1 MHVKALLLSPHNPIR
16 LKVVVYGLSSEG
28 YNIAKNLSLKG
39 LDVSMV
45 DESKGMAISI
55 RAEMAMAYSSV
66 NALME
71 DEPLLGLEP
80 ESVAIASADH
90 VFFTPKIRKVGQDAK
105 VEIAG
110 KFRSMINH
118 VRKGSSIIY
127 CIPTGIGGNNEMME
141 VMEHVTSMKVND
153 DINYYYMPMASDAL
167 GYVIGSTSMMR
178 EDHGNGIYKIIDCVT
193 DGARIS
199 MMDIQSA
206 EVLYS
211 NRVLSHYIPLITTF
225 ELCKSIGESTRSILR
240 EEEGLRE
247 LFIDDVAS
255 SLFDLYMLA
264 NSIES
269 GTLAHIVNN
278 CIRSLEA
285 YSKYVV
291 DEVRLLLKKRDLRA
305 SKCKIVIAWSIDS
318 NEMRSSRTTMLS
330 LLSSRL
336 RDYIGDVDML
346 RDTSLLDV
354 YDDRTLVILACS
366 RTDYGRVKDYRDKG
380 KIIGRNSIIVKANP
394 LREVID

>member
-1 MHVKALLLSPHNPIR
+1 M
-16 LKVVVYGLSSEG
+16 KVVVYGLSTEG
-28 YNIAKNLSLKG
+28 YNIAKSLSLKG
-39 LDVSMV
+39 FDVSMV
-45 DESKGMAISI
+45 DESKGMAVSI

-80 ESVAIASADH
+80 EGIAIASADYI
-90 VFFTPKIRKVGQDAK
+90 FFTPKIRKVAHDAK

-118 VRKGSSIIY
+118 LGKDSSIIY
-127 CIPTGIGGNNEMME
+127 CIPTGIGGNKE
-141 VMEHVTSMKVND
+141 VMEVLEHVTNMKVNE
-153 DINYYYMPMASDAL
+153 DINYYYMPIATDAL
-167 GYVIGSTSMMR
+167 GYVIGSTSIMR
-178 EDHGNGIYKIIDCVT
+178 EDQGIYRIIECVT
-193 DGARIS
+193 DGSKIS

-206 EVLYS
+206 EILYS
-211 NRVLSHYIPLITTF
+211 NRVLSHYIPLITAF
-225 ELCKSIGESTRSILR
+225 ELCKNISEDTRSILR

-269 GTLAHIVNN
+269 ATLAHIINN

-285 YSKYVV
+285 YSKHIV
-291 DEVRLLLKKRDLRA
+291 DEVRLLLKKKDLRA

-318 NEMRSSRTTMLS
+318 NEMRSSRTAMLS

-336 RDYIGDVDML
+336 RDYVGDVDML
-346 RDTSLLDV
+346 KGTSLLEV
-354 YDDRTLVILACS
+354 YDERTLVILACS
-366 RTDYGRVKDYRDKG
+366 RADYERIKDYMDKV
-380 KIIGRNSIIVKANP
+380 KSIGRDSIIVVKANP
-394 LREVID
+394 LCEVID